1 MFMGDKETFKRLLL
15 FHSNG
20 CNPEITSRWIFSYL
34 IIFSYL
40 SNFVI
45 LDARY
50 FIFLHFYV
58 HIFFLSFLI
67 LICGKPAKQLQL
79 SVSPTLNKDYVMLCY
94 VILLAQ
100 SWASSRATAE
110 KRARQIQFVND
121 NVDIKYINGFTTT
134 LIIANCCTSMGYH
147 DKPHVNSQK

>member
-1 MFMGDKETFKRLLL
+1 MLTLFRKSCPFIHLTLSSVYVWAGEPPKIAENGPLVPMVRLVPIGNDVIPVVVLVNIHSL
-15 FHSNG
+15 KNKNLHRFICLWVIRRHSNVCCFNFHSNG

-67 LICGKPAKQLQL
+67 LICGKPAK
-79 SVSPTLNKDYVMLCY
+79 
-94 VILLAQ
+94 
-100 SWASSRATAE
+100 
-110 KRARQIQFVND
+110 
-121 NVDIKYINGFTTT
+121 
-134 LIIANCCTSMGYH
+134 
-147 DKPHVNSQK
+147 

>member
-1 MFMGDKETFKRLLL
+1 MGDKETFKRLLL
-15 FHSNG
+15 FHGNG

-67 LICGKPAKQLQL
+67 LICGKPAK
-79 SVSPTLNKDYVMLCY
+79 
-94 VILLAQ
+94 
-100 SWASSRATAE
+100 
-110 KRARQIQFVND
+110 
-121 NVDIKYINGFTTT
+121 
-134 LIIANCCTSMGYH
+134 
-147 DKPHVNSQK
+147 